1 MLASKLYSPTL
12 REIPADAE
20 IASHQYMLKAGMI
33 RKNGGGLYSFLPLGR
48 RVELK
53 IEAIVREEMENIG
66 AQEIMMPI
74 MQPAEIWHESGR
86 WNAYGPEMFKLE
98 DRHGNHFCL
107 GPTHEELITTLVR
120 NELRSYKQM
129 PVTLWQMQNKYRDE
143 IRPRFGLM
151 RSREFVMKD
160 AYSFDVDEEGLHKSY
175 QDEYEAY
182 TRIFTRCGL
191 NFKPVEADSG
201 QIGGNHTHEF
211 MALAQAGEAEI
222 VSCSKC
228 DYAADIE
235 KAVPQA
241 VEMPAEDAKDV
252 ELIETPNCSTIE
264 DLAQFLHIPV
274 EKTIK
279 AVAFTIDGEK
289 TVLCMVRGDHEV
301 NDVAV
306 QNFVGGNVIEPATE
320 DELKAHGLQPGYMS
334 PMGADKPDNETF
346 FVLVDPSTMNVPN
359 GVTGANKAGYHYQ
372 NVNPSRD
379 FKDVTVTT
387 IRNMVEGDKCPHC
400 GAPVEIVRG
409 IEVGQVFELG
419 TKYSEAL
426 HATFLDQN
434 GKAKPYVMGCYGI
447 GVTRTIAAAIE
458 QFHDEHGI
466 MWPVAIAPFE
476 VAIVPVSSKDQD
488 QVRIAGDLYQALQA
502 AKADV
507 LLDDRN
513 ERAGVKFNDADLIGY
528 PVRITVGKK
537 SAAEGTV
544 EIKVRRTGEQEVV
557 PIDQAVAR
565 VQAILADLRSKNM

>member
-20 IASHQYMLKAGMI
+20 IASHQYMLKAGML
-33 RKNGGGLYSFLPLGR
+33 RKNGSGLYSFLPLGR
-48 RVELK
+48 RVTLK
-53 IEAIVREEMENIG
+53 VEQIVREEMDATG

-86 WNAYGPEMFKLE
+86 WSAYGPEMFKLQ
-98 DRHGNHFCL
+98 DRHDNGYCL
-107 GPTHEELITTLVR
+107 GPTHEELITTLLR

-129 PVTLWQMQNKYRDE
+129 PLILWQMQNKYRDE

-160 AYSFDVDEEGLHKSY
+160 AYSFDVDEEGLHKTY
-175 QDEYEAY
+175 QIMYDAY
-182 TRIFTRCGL
+182 DRVFTRCGL

-201 QIGGNHTHEF
+201 QIGGSHTHEF
-211 MALAQAGEAEI
+211 MALAAAGEAEV

-228 DYAADIE
+228 QYAADIE
-235 KAVPQA
+235 KAVPNTLDTA
-241 VEMPAEDAKDV
+241 AEDAADV

-264 DLAQFLHIPV
+264 DLANFLQIPV

-279 AVAFTIDGEK
+279 AVAFDVDGK

-306 QNFVGGNVIEPATE
+306 QNLVGGNTIEPATDE
-320 DELKAHGLQPGYMS
+320 ELKAHGLQPGYMS
-334 PMGADKPDNETF
+334 PMGADTPDNESF
-346 FVLVDPSTMNVPN
+346 YVIVDPTAMNVPN
-359 GVTGANKAGYHYQ
+359 GVTGANKHGYHYK
-372 NVNPSRD
+372 NVNPKRD
-379 FKDVTVTT
+379 FQNVTVAT
-387 IRNMVEGDKCPHC
+387 IRLMTKDDVCPHC
-400 GAPVEIVRG
+400 GAPIDIVRG

-426 HATFLDQN
+426 NATFLDQN

-458 QFHDEHGI
+458 QFHDDKGI
-466 MWPVAIAPFE
+466 MWPVAIAPYE
-476 VAIVPVSSKDQD
+476 VVVVPVSSKDEEQMK
-488 QVRIAGDLYQALQA
+488 IAEGLYMQL
-502 AKADV
+502 KGMGVDV
-507 LLDDRN
+507 LFDDRN

-537 SAAEGTV
+537 SAADQTV
-544 EIKVRRTGEQEVV
+544 EIKVRRTGHEEVAA
-557 PIDQAVAR
+557 IADSAAR
-565 VQAILADLRSKNM
+565 VQAILNELRANNM

>member
-20 IASHQYMLKAGMI
+20 IASHQYMLKAGML
-33 RKNGGGLYSFLPLGR
+33 RKNGSGLYSFLPLGR
-48 RVELK
+48 RVTLK
-53 IEAIVREEMENIG
+53 VEQIVREEMDATG
-66 AQEIMMPI
+66 AQEIMLPI

-86 WNAYGPEMFKLE
+86 WSAYGPEMFKLQ
-98 DRHGNHFCL
+98 DRHDNGYCL
-107 GPTHEELITTLVR
+107 GPTHEELITTLLR

-129 PVTLWQMQNKYRDE
+129 PLILWQMQNKYRDE

-160 AYSFDVDEEGLHKSY
+160 AYSFDVDEEGLHKTY
-175 QDEYEAY
+175 QIMYDAY
-182 TRIFTRCGL
+182 DRVFTRCGL

-201 QIGGNHTHEF
+201 QIGGSHTHEF
-211 MALAQAGEAEI
+211 MALAAAGEAEV

-228 DYAADIE
+228 QYAADIE
-235 KAVPQA
+235 KAVPNTLDMA
-241 VEMPAEDAKDV
+241 AEDAADV

-264 DLAQFLHIPV
+264 DLANFLQIPV

-279 AVAFTIDGEK
+279 AVAFDVDGK

-306 QNFVGGNVIEPATE
+306 QNLVGGNTIEPATDE
-320 DELKAHGLQPGYMS
+320 ELKAHGLQPGYMS
-334 PMGADKPDNETF
+334 PMGADTPDNETF
-346 FVLVDPSTMNVPN
+346 YVIVDPTAMNVPN
-359 GVTGANKAGYHYQ
+359 GVTGANKHGYHYK
-372 NVNPSRD
+372 NVNPKRD
-379 FKDVTVTT
+379 FQNVTVAT
-387 IRNMVEGDKCPHC
+387 IRLMTKDDVCPHC
-400 GAPVEIVRG
+400 GAPIDIVRG

-426 HATFLDQN
+426 NATFLDQN

-458 QFHDEHGI
+458 QFHDDKGI
-466 MWPVAIAPFE
+466 MWPVAIAPYE
-476 VAIVPVSSKDQD
+476 VVVVPVSSKDEEQMK
-488 QVRIAGDLYQALQA
+488 IAEGLYTQL
-502 AKADV
+502 KGMGVDV
-507 LLDDRN
+507 LFDDRN

-537 SAAEGTV
+537 SAADQTV
-544 EIKVRRTGEQEVV
+544 EIKVRRTGHEEVAA
-557 PIDQAVAR
+557 IADSAAR
-565 VQAILADLRSKNM
+565 VQAILNELRANNM

>member
-20 IASHQYMLKAGMI
+20 IASHQYMLKAGML
-33 RKNGGGLYSFLPLGR
+33 RKNGSGLYSFLPLGR
-48 RVELK
+48 RVTLK
-53 IEAIVREEMENIG
+53 VEQIVREEMDATG

-86 WNAYGPEMFKLE
+86 WSAYGPEMFKLQ
-98 DRHGNHFCL
+98 DRHDNGYCL
-107 GPTHEELITTLVR
+107 GPTHEELITTLLR

-129 PVTLWQMQNKYRDE
+129 PLILWQMQNKYRDE

-160 AYSFDVDEEGLHKSY
+160 AYSFDVDEEGLHKTY
-175 QDEYEAY
+175 QIMYDAY
-182 TRIFTRCGL
+182 DRVFTRCGL

-201 QIGGNHTHEF
+201 QIGGSHTHEF
-211 MALAQAGEAEI
+211 MALAAAGEAEV

-228 DYAADIE
+228 QYAADIE
-235 KAVPQA
+235 KAVPNTLDMA
-241 VEMPAEDAKDV
+241 AEDAADV

-264 DLAQFLHIPV
+264 ELANFLQIPV
-274 EKTIK
+274 KKTIK
-279 AVAFTIDGEK
+279 AVAFDVDGK

-306 QNFVGGNVIEPATE
+306 QNLVGGNTIEPATDE
-320 DELKAHGLQPGYMS
+320 ELKAHGLQPGYMS
-334 PMGADKPDNETF
+334 PMGADTPDNKSF
-346 FVLVDPSTMNVPN
+346 YVIVDPTAMNVPN
-359 GVTGANKAGYHYQ
+359 GVTGANKHGYHYK
-372 NVNPSRD
+372 NVNPKRD
-379 FKDVTVTT
+379 FQNVTVAT
-387 IRNMVEGDKCPHC
+387 IRLMTKDDVCPHC
-400 GAPVEIVRG
+400 GAPIDIVRG

-426 HATFLDQN
+426 NATFLDQN

-458 QFHDEHGI
+458 QFHDDKGI
-466 MWPVAIAPFE
+466 MWPVAIAPYE
-476 VAIVPVSSKDQD
+476 VVVVPVSSKDEEQMK
-488 QVRIAGDLYQALQA
+488 IAEGLYTQL
-502 AKADV
+502 KGMGVDV
-507 LLDDRN
+507 LFDDRN

-537 SAAEGTV
+537 SAADQTV
-544 EIKVRRTGEQEVV
+544 EIKARRTGHEEVAA
-557 PIDQAVAR
+557 IADSAAR
-565 VQAILADLRSKNM
+565 VQAILNELRAKNM

>member
-20 IASHQYMLKAGMI
+20 IASHQYMLKAGML
-33 RKNGGGLYSFLPLGR
+33 RKNGSGLYSFLPLGR
-48 RVELK
+48 RVTLK
-53 IEAIVREEMENIG
+53 VEQIVREEMDATG

-86 WNAYGPEMFKLE
+86 WSAYGPEMFKLQ
-98 DRHGNHFCL
+98 DRHDNGYCL
-107 GPTHEELITTLVR
+107 GPTHEELITTLLR

-129 PVTLWQMQNKYRDE
+129 PLILWQMQNKYRDE

-160 AYSFDVDEEGLHKSY
+160 AYSFDVDEEGLHKTY
-175 QDEYEAY
+175 QIMYDAY
-182 TRIFTRCGL
+182 DRVFTRCGL

-201 QIGGNHTHEF
+201 QIGGSHTHEF
-211 MALAQAGEAEI
+211 MALAAAGEAEV

-228 DYAADIE
+228 QYAADIE
-235 KAVPQA
+235 KAVPNTLDMA
-241 VEMPAEDAKDV
+241 AEDAADV

-264 DLAQFLHIPV
+264 DLANFLQIPV

-279 AVAFTIDGEK
+279 AVAFDVDGK

-306 QNFVGGNVIEPATE
+306 QNLVGGNTIEPATDE
-320 DELKAHGLQPGYMS
+320 ELKAHGLQPGYMS
-334 PMGADKPDNETF
+334 PMGADTPDNESF
-346 FVLVDPSTMNVPN
+346 YVIVDPTVMNVPN
-359 GVTGANKAGYHYQ
+359 GVTGANKHGYHYK
-372 NVNPSRD
+372 NVNPKRD
-379 FKDVTVTT
+379 FQNVTVAT
-387 IRNMVEGDKCPHC
+387 IRLMTKDDVCPHC
-400 GAPVEIVRG
+400 GAPIDIVRG

-426 HATFLDQN
+426 NATFLDQN

-458 QFHDEHGI
+458 QFHDDKGI
-466 MWPVAIAPFE
+466 MWPVAIAPYE
-476 VAIVPVSSKDQD
+476 VVVVPVSSKDEEQMK
-488 QVRIAGDLYQALQA
+488 IAEGLYTQL
-502 AKADV
+502 KGMGVDV
-507 LLDDRN
+507 LFDDRN

-537 SAAEGTV
+537 SAADQTV
-544 EIKVRRTGEQEVV
+544 EIKVRRTGHEEVAA
-557 PIDQAVAR
+557 IADSAAR
-565 VQAILADLRSKNM
+565 VQAILNELRANNM

>member
-1 MLASKLYSPTL
+1 
-12 REIPADAE
+12 
-20 IASHQYMLKAGMI
+20 
-33 RKNGGGLYSFLPLGR
+33 
-48 RVELK
+48 
-53 IEAIVREEMENIG
+53 
-66 AQEIMMPI
+66 
-74 MQPAEIWHESGR
+74 
-86 WNAYGPEMFKLE
+86 
-98 DRHGNHFCL
+98 
-107 GPTHEELITTLVR
+107 
-120 NELRSYKQM
+120 
-129 PVTLWQMQNKYRDE
+129 
-143 IRPRFGLM
+143 
-151 RSREFVMKD
+151 
-160 AYSFDVDEEGLHKSY
+160 
-175 QDEYEAY
+175 
-182 TRIFTRCGL
+182 
-191 NFKPVEADSG
+191 
-201 QIGGNHTHEF
+201 

-222 VSCSKC
+222 GIRAPRC

-235 KAVPQA
+235 KAAAPTL
-241 VEMPAEDAKDV
+241 EMAAETAKDI
-252 ELIETPNCSTIE
+252 ELIETPNCATIE
-264 DLAQFLHIPV
+264 DLAQFLSIPL

-289 TVLCMVRGDHEV
+289 TVLCMVRGDHSV

-306 QNFVGGNVIEPATE
+306 QNFVGGNAIEPATE

-334 PMGADKPDNETF
+334 PIDADKPDNETF
-346 FVLVDPSTMNVPN
+346 FILVDPSAMAVPN

-379 FKDVTVTT
+379 FKDVTVAS
-387 IRNMVEGDKCPHC
+387 IRTMVEGDACPHC
-400 GAPVEIVRG
+400 GAPIHVVRG

-513 ERAGVKFNDADLIGY
+513 ERAASSSTTPTSSAIPSGSRSARRALPKALS
-528 PVRITVGKK
+528 K
-537 SAAEGTV
+537 SRSAG
-544 EIKVRRTGEQEVV
+544 
-557 PIDQAVAR
+557 
-565 VQAILADLRSKNM
+565 LANRKSFLSTRPSPASRKS

>member
-20 IASHQYMLKAGMI
+20 IASHQYMLKAGML
-33 RKNGGGLYSFLPLGR
+33 RKNGSGLYSFLPLGR
-48 RVELK
+48 RVTLK
-53 IEAIVREEMENIG
+53 VEQIVREEMDATG

-86 WNAYGPEMFKLE
+86 WSAYGPEMFKLQ
-98 DRHGNHFCL
+98 DRHDNGYCL
-107 GPTHEELITTLVR
+107 GPTHEELITTLLR

-129 PVTLWQMQNKYRDE
+129 PLILWQMQNKYRDE

-160 AYSFDVDEEGLHKSY
+160 AYSFDVDEEGLHKTY
-175 QDEYEAY
+175 QIMYDAY
-182 TRIFTRCGL
+182 DRVFTRCGL

-201 QIGGNHTHEF
+201 QIGGSHTHEF
-211 MALAQAGEAEI
+211 MALAAAGEAEV

-228 DYAADIE
+228 QYAADIE
-235 KAVPQA
+235 KAVPNTLDMA
-241 VEMPAEDAKDV
+241 AEDAADV

-264 DLAQFLHIPV
+264 DLANFLQIPV

-279 AVAFTIDGEK
+279 AVAFDVDGK

-306 QNFVGGNVIEPATE
+306 QNLVGGNTIEPATDE
-320 DELKAHGLQPGYMS
+320 ELKAHGLQPGYMS
-334 PMGADKPDNETF
+334 PMGADTPDNESF
-346 FVLVDPSTMNVPN
+346 YVIVDPTAMNVPN
-359 GVTGANKAGYHYQ
+359 GVTGANKHGYHYK
-372 NVNPSRD
+372 NVNPKRD
-379 FKDVTVTT
+379 FQNVTVAT
-387 IRNMVEGDKCPHC
+387 IRLMTKDDVCPHC
-400 GAPVEIVRG
+400 GAPIDIVRG

-426 HATFLDQN
+426 NATFLDQN

-458 QFHDEHGI
+458 QFHDDKGI
-466 MWPVAIAPFE
+466 MWPVAIAPYE
-476 VAIVPVSSKDQD
+476 VVVVPVSSKDEEQMK
-488 QVRIAGDLYQALQA
+488 IAEGLYTQL
-502 AKADV
+502 KGMGVDV
-507 LLDDRN
+507 LFDDRN

-537 SAAEGTV
+537 SAADQTV
-544 EIKVRRTGEQEVV
+544 EIKVRRTGYEEVAA
-557 PIDQAVAR
+557 IADSAAR
-565 VQAILADLRSKNM
+565 VQAILNELRANNM